1 MAKKLDLKKLLESIL
16 HRRPDSKFC
25 DSMIIT
31 DETIKTALKDQDFE
45 YKNDEIVSIEPESTI
60 IKAGKWYVCDAEM
73 INENMNVTF
82 HRDEVYYCPKDGW
95 IDVKGILFK
104 VGSLCREFRPATPEE
119 TKWYITIKDFHD
131 KDLDGA
137 FTMPVF
143 CKGEITTKE
152 KVYETIQYMD
162 DTMFSAYF
170 RPVPTEEV
178 LKAKHGI
185 TGIRFN
191 KAEGELGEI
200 IAERSICDYDHKKM
214 LETLMQDSQRM
225 VSAEAKEAGY
235 DRPEQ
240 TNWTKNYDW
249 NNGTMTI
256 YNLSKEEHLKVVA
269 FLDCLRHPDE
279 PETDSGKKLP
289 CKGCKIASAG
299 CGLTCKKFYEYYSKI
314 KVINVAE
321 HTELTDFEQCLKSG
335 TNFYVEQGRHMEDW
349 DAKQDAKELLEIAR
363 KTILSEEIEQA
374 YKTSD
379 KIQYHNGMR
388 EGVDIACKWLYN
400 RLDRQGYLDY
410 DDLRD
415 CKEALEK
422 GE

>member
-1 MAKKLDLKKLLESIL
+1 MAKELDNKKMWESI
-16 HRRPDSKFC
+16 
-25 DSMIIT
+25 
-31 DETIKTALKDQDFE
+31 IKNKTGFQNICVLDIVNALNDQGLTVEFD
-45 YKNDEIVSIEPESTI
+45 KIVSIEPASTI

-82 HRDEVYYCPKDGW
+82 HRGEVYYCPKDGY
-95 IDVKGILFK
+95 IDVNGILFK
-104 VGSLCREFRPATPEE
+104 VGSLCSEFRPATPEE
-119 TKWYITIKDFHD
+119 TKWYITITDFHD

-137 FTMPVF
+137 FNMPVF
-143 CKGEITTKE
+143 CQGEITTKE
-152 KVYETIQYMD
+152 KVYDTIQYMD

-191 KAEGELGEI
+191 KAESEHGEI

-225 VSAEAKEAGY
+225 VSAKAKEAGY

-256 YNLSKEEHLKVVA
+256 YNLSKEEHLKVVE
-269 FLDCLRHPDE
+269 FLDCLRHPDV
-279 PETDSGKKLP
+279 PETDFGKKEL
-289 CKGCKIASAG
+289 ANSAR
-299 CGLTCKKFYEYYSKI
+299 TCKDSQKLMEFEKELATLLGLYYICKSDPDTGFTDVEFSKEY
-314 KVINVAE
+314 
-321 HTELTDFEQCLKSG
+321 
-335 TNFYVEQGRHMEDW
+335 
-349 DAKQDAKELLEIAR
+349 AKELLSIAR
-363 KTILSEEIEQA
+363 KQIASEIDVDAMVSDTIICENLA
-374 YKTSD
+374 Y
-379 KIQYHNGMR
+379 Y
-388 EGVDIACKWLYN
+388 
-400 RLDRQGYLDY
+400 RQGIEDTI
-410 DDLRD
+410 
-415 CKEALEK
+415 KKIE